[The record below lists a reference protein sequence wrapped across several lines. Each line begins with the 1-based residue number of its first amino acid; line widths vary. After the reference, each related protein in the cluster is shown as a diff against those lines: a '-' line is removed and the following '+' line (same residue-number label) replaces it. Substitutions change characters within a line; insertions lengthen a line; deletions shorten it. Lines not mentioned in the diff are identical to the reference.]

1 MAPIR
6 TPYNNVFQRK
16 ADQPIIACCLRLDGK
31 NQSEST
37 FWIVVWGFKARDSL
51 AVAATTPV
59 TSNMLRKYSFLEL
72 WSRCHK
78 ARSHEPLRK
87 HAYIHALSSLFFNQ
101 LVEAP
106 KMSSELLQET
116 FVDPD
121 SNDQQCYTAS
131 TYQSGGRVNLEGPN
145 KTIHSPTC
153 LVYN

>member
-1 MAPIR
+1 MYRQCYRSAIYAALCY
-6 TPYNNVFQRK
+6 PYNNVFQRK

-78 ARSHEPLRK
+78 ARSQPAGR
-87 HAYIHALSSLFFNQ
+87 S
-101 LVEAP
+101 P
-106 KMSSELLQET
+106 KN
-116 FVDPD
+116 VIG
-121 SNDQQCYTAS
+121 TAS
-131 TYQSGGRVNLEGPN
+131 GNFRWSGQQRPAVLHRLNVSVGGQSEFKEAKHYHTFPNLLG
-145 KTIHSPTC
+145 I
-153 LVYN
+153 